1 MCIKSIIKQIKFL
14 VSSIKLLDL
23 RLAGICF
30 WTEEGN
36 ISVKF
41 PLICKAETS
50 AQVLSQAISD
60 CRQQEASLWLIS
72 FLPSTVDVIAL
83 SMKLNKKVYRIQA
96 NSARKYKTQTW
107 GKKKKKKASR
117 RLSTAFRL
125 AMLLLLK

>member
-1 MCIKSIIKQIKFL
+1 M

-60 CRQQEASLWLIS
+60 CRQQEASLWLIR
-72 FLPSTVDVIAL
+72 FLHSTVDVIAL

-107 GKKKKKKASR
+107 GKKKKKASR